1 MTKLLQRE
9 GESLKV
15 VSNVYSSTDF
25 LLLIRFMCIFITYYP
40 NVRLFC
46 FVCFRSNRRTL
57 CVDDIFRRRRTDGRT
72 RAERSGA
79 ERARMSF
86 SARHAAKRGSN
97 FAIAGALLTF
107 CGGAYWYTMTKV
119 RKDEV
124 DAAIERREQQQKQ
137 RGR

>member
-1 MTKLLQRE
+1 M
-9 GESLKV
+9 SDYFV
-15 VSNVYSSTDF
+15 
-25 LLLIRFMCIFITYYP
+25 
-40 NVRLFC
+40 LFV
-46 FVCFRSNRRTL
+46 FV
-57 CVDDIFRRRRTDGRT
+57 RTDGRSVLT
-72 RAERSGA
+72 TSSDDDGRTDGRGRSGA

>member
-1 MTKLLQRE
+1 MSDYFVLFVFVRTDGRSVLTT
-9 GESLKV
+9 
-15 VSNVYSSTDF
+15 SS
-25 LLLIRFMCIFITYYP
+25 
-40 NVRLFC
+40 
-46 FVCFRSNRRTL
+46 
-57 CVDDIFRRRRTDGRT
+57 DDDGRTDGRT
-72 RAERSGA
+72 RAERSEA

>member
-1 MTKLLQRE
+1 
-9 GESLKV
+9 
-15 VSNVYSSTDF
+15 
-25 LLLIRFMCIFITYYP
+25 
-40 NVRLFC
+40 
-46 FVCFRSNRRTL
+46 
-57 CVDDIFRRRRTDGRT
+57 
-72 RAERSGA
+72 
-79 ERARMSF
+79 MSF

-124 DAAIERREQQQKQ
+124 DAAIERREQEQKQ

>member
-1 MTKLLQRE
+1 MLTT
-9 GESLKV
+9 
-15 VSNVYSSTDF
+15 SS
-25 LLLIRFMCIFITYYP
+25 
-40 NVRLFC
+40 
-46 FVCFRSNRRTL
+46 
-57 CVDDIFRRRRTDGRT
+57 DDDGRT
-72 RAERSGA
+72 RAERRG
-79 ERARMSF
+79 RMSF

-124 DAAIERREQQQKQ
+124 DAAIERREQQQKLS